1 MASVKNKIRTGTL
14 FLFVLLLMAGGVG
27 IYYLVQLKQVSKV
40 ILKNNYESLEYCHTM
55 QSALDSFFVH
65 PQKSLAVFETALRQQ
80 EANTTEPGEKEGT
93 HAIRVNFNKL
103 KSADTT
109 LSIMAGIRN
118 QLQHILHLNMAAIEA
133 KNKISEKTAEKALG
147 YLSMMA
153 ALIFIVALSFSYN
166 FPSVLTN
173 PINELT
179 IGIQEI
185 AAKNYGHRIH
195 IDRKDEFGKMSDAF
209 NTMAE
214 RLEYYA
220 SSNLS
225 KLMFEKKRAEAV
237 INSLKDASI
246 GIDKSNTVLF
256 ANNQALQLLSLQ
268 TDDIVGK
275 TADEV
280 SSKNDLFRFL
290 LDEKN
295 TTLFKVVVNDKENYF
310 TKETLE
316 LSDETGGNKVI
327 VLKNITSF
335 KELDT
340 AKTNFIA
347 TISHEL
353 KTPLASSDFGLKLL
367 DDERTGALST
377 GQKELI
383 QHLKDDNKR
392 MLKILSELLNISQV
406 ETGHIQLHRQMANA
420 ATIADAAI
428 AAVISA
434 AKEKNIGIQT
444 QIADDL
450 PPVLADIEKTG
461 WVLINFLT
469 NAIKHSPDNSVI
481 DLSIKSLNGKVV
493 FVVTDNGSGIAEEHL
508 PKIFDRYFKV
518 PGSKKEGMGLG
529 LAISKEFIE
538 AMGGKIWVKST
549 FGMGSEFG
557 FEL

>member
-1 MASVKNKIRTGTL
+1 
-14 FLFVLLLMAGGVG
+14 
-27 IYYLVQLKQVSKV
+27 
-40 ILKNNYESLEYCHTM
+40 
-55 QSALDSFFVH
+55 
-65 PQKSLAVFETALRQQ
+65 
-80 EANTTEPGEKEGT
+80 
-93 HAIRVNFNKL
+93 
-103 KSADTT
+103 
-109 LSIMAGIRN
+109 
-118 QLQHILHLNMAAIEA
+118 
-133 KNKISEKTAEKALG
+133 
-147 YLSMMA
+147 
-153 ALIFIVALSFSYN
+153 
-166 FPSVLTN
+166 
-173 PINELT
+173 
-179 IGIQEI
+179 
-185 AAKNYGHRIH
+185 
-195 IDRKDEFGKMSDAF
+195 MSDAF

-434 AKEKNIGIQT
+434 AKEKNIGIQR